1 MLLTIKNLQVHYG
14 KHLALQI
21 DRPLQIAEG
30 ERIGII
36 GSNGAGKSTL
46 VKTILGLTTYRGQI
60 VTDLKPEKM
69 AVHMQFNNYA
79 STMPVRHILETILD
93 TSIKKDEKL
102 KELIEF
108 FEFEGCLKKKYN
120 ALSGGQKQR
129 LTIIMVMMQDAPLT
143 FFDEVTSGLDFET
156 RQRLMEK
163 LVAWYK
169 DKTNTLCVVSHYY
182 DELEFLVK
190 KLLILDEGKVIDYGD
205 KEELFRVYCGNS
217 IITLDTNEKNAE
229 LTKGYKKL
237 GSPDHLIALS
247 CKNVEEEEEIAS
259 LLIKNNVNFKRSNSD
274 IEILFINAKE
284 AYYKKNGKGGAA
296 YETEKIK

>member
-21 DRPLQIAEG
+21 DHPLQIAEG

-36 GSNGAGKSTL
+36 GSNGAGKSTF

-60 VTDLKPEKM
+60 ITHLKPEEM
-69 AVHMQFNNYA
+69 AVHMQFNNYV

-93 TSIKKDEKL
+93 TSIKKDRKL
-102 KELIEF
+102 QELIYF
-108 FEFEGCLKKKYN
+108 FEFEECLKKKYS

-163 LVAWYK
+163 LVTWYK

-190 KLLILDEGKVIDYGD
+190 KLLILDDGKVIDYGD
-205 KEELFRVYCGNS
+205 KEVLFRKYCGNS
-217 IITLDTNEKNAE
+217 IITLDANEKNAE
-229 LTKGYKKL
+229 LTKEYKKL
-237 GSPDHLIALS
+237 GSPDHLIALK
-247 CKNVEEEEEIAS
+247 CETVDVEEKIAR
-259 LLIKNNVNFKRSNSD
+259 LFIENNVNFKRSNSD

-284 AYYKKNGKGGAA
+284 SYYKKNGKGGVAD
-296 YETEKIK
+296 ETEKIK